1 MPVAGRYYRTN
12 TESSK
17 YPERRNGTYI
27 YGNTVRK
34 ADVMPD
40 RRPREND
47 PRPAKQV
54 SQQVR
59 LNRKQALRMN
69 PAYVAFLAFATVLFI
84 AACIWYVNLQT
95 EVAQRAENIAIMQQ
109 NLVEMKEE
117 NTTRYNSVVDSV
129 NLDDVRKRAINDL
142 GMVHAESDQIIL
154 YENPT
159 DNYMK
164 QYEQI
169 PEDGVLAE

>member
-1 MPVAGRYYRTN
+1 MAGRYRTN

-40 RRPREND
+40 RRPEYNE
-47 PRPAKQV
+47 PRPAKKV
-54 SQQVR
+54 SKQVR
-59 LNRKQALRMN
+59 TNRKQALRMN
-69 PAYVAFLAFATVLFI
+69 PAYVAFLAVATFLCIFACV
-84 AACIWYVNLQT
+84 WYVKLQT

-109 NLVEMKEE
+109 ELVEKKEE

-129 NLDDVRKRAINDL
+129 NLEDVRKRAINDL
-142 GMVHAESDQIIL
+142 GMVHAESDQVIL

-169 PEDGVLAE
+169 PEDGVLTE

>member
-1 MPVAGRYYRTN
+1 MPVAGRYRTN
-12 TESSK
+12 IESSK
-17 YPERRNGTYI
+17 YPERRNGAYI

-40 RRPREND
+40 RRPRVNE
-47 PRPAKQV
+47 PTPAKTV
-54 SQQVR
+54 SKQVR
-59 LNRKQALRMN
+59 SNRKQALRMN
-69 PAYVAFLAFATVLFI
+69 PAYVAFLAVATVMLI
-84 AACIWYVNLQT
+84 AACIWYVQLQT
-95 EVAQRAENIAIMQQ
+95 EVAQRTENIAIMQQ

>member
-1 MPVAGRYYRTN
+1 MPVAGRYRTN

-40 RRPREND
+40 RRPEYNE
-47 PRPAKQV
+47 PRPAKRV
-54 SQQVR
+54 SKQVR
-59 LNRKQALRMN
+59 TNRKQALRMN
-69 PAYVAFLAFATVLFI
+69 PAYVAFLAVATFLCIFACV
-84 AACIWYVNLQT
+84 WYVKLQT

-109 NLVEMKEE
+109 ELVEKKEE

-129 NLDDVRKRAINDL
+129 NLEDVRKRAINDL
-142 GMVHAESDQIIL
+142 GMVHAESDQVIL

-169 PEDGVLAE
+169 PEDGVLTE